1 MISGDGTVPSSQPP
15 PAGGGG
21 AGAAL
26 PLTLREGVGGRGLLR
41 HGLGLIIPGAL
52 CIAWELAVRT
62 GIVPGRL
69 MPPPSRLLQTAVS
82 LARSGDLQTH
92 AAATMTRVGIGFGVG
107 ALVGTLFG
115 MITGASDTARRL
127 LDPSIQA
134 LRAIPSIAWVP
145 IFILWL
151 GIFET
156 SKLALIALGVFFPV
170 YLGTLSAIQNV
181 DRKLIEVGRVFGF
194 SRVGIMLRITWP
206 AVLPTWVASLRTG
219 LGLGFMFV
227 VAAELMGASEGLGYL
242 LLNGQQ
248 MGQADIILVAMI
260 VFALLGKLS
269 DAVLV
274 AVTRPLLRWQDTARA
289 RL

>member
-1 MISGDGTVPSSQPP
+1 MTTAQ
-15 PAGGGG
+15 
-21 AGAAL
+21 
-26 PLTLREGVGGRGLLR
+26 LLR
-41 HGLGLIIPGAL
+41 DWCTALIIPVSLG
-52 CIAWELAVRT
+52 IAWEVAVRS
-62 GIVPGRL
+62 GLAPGRL
-69 MPPPSRLLQTAVS
+69 MPPPSRLFHTAS
-82 LARSGDLQTH
+82 ALAASGELQTH
-92 AAATMTRVGIGFGVG
+92 VAATMTRVAIGFGIG
-107 ALVGTLFG
+107 AAVGTLFG
-115 MITGASDTARRL
+115 MLTGASTTARQL

-170 YLGTLSAIQNV
+170 YLGMLSAIQSV
-181 DRKLIEVGRVFGF
+181 DRKLMEVGGVFGF
-194 SRVGIMLRITWP
+194 SGLGIMLRITWP
-206 AVLPTWVASLRTG
+206 AVLPIWIASLRSG

-242 LLNGQQ
+242 LLDGQQ
-248 MGQADIILVAMI
+248 MGRADSILVAMI

-269 DAVLV
+269 DGVLV
-274 AVTRPLLRWQDTARA
+274 ALSAPLLRWQDTVRS

>member
-1 MISGDGTVPSSQPP
+1 VSQLVLSWCVGLLIP
-15 PAGGGG
+15 
-21 AGAAL
+21 AAL
-26 PLTLREGVGGRGLLR
+26 GV
-41 HGLGLIIPGAL
+41 
-52 CIAWELAVRT
+52 AWELAVR
-62 GIVPGRL
+62 GGLAPGRL
-69 MPPPSRLLQTAVS
+69 MPPPSRLLHTAVG
-82 LARSGDLQTH
+82 LAASGDLLTH
-92 AAATMTRVGIGFGVG
+92 VAATMARVAIGFGTG
-107 ALVGTLFG
+107 AAAGTLLG
-115 MITGASDTARRL
+115 MLTGASATARRL

-170 YLGTLSAIQNV
+170 YLGMLSAIQSV
-181 DRKLIEVGRVFGF
+181 DRKLVEVGRVFGL
-194 SRVGIMLRITWP
+194 SGLGIMLRITWP
-206 AVLPTWVASLRTG
+206 AVLPTWIASLRSG

-242 LLNGQQ
+242 LVYGQQ
-248 MGQADIILVAMI
+248 MGQADVILVAMI

-274 AVTRPLLRWQDTARA
+274 AVTKPLLRWQDTVRA